1 LSRSLNMS
9 GRRVDSDES
18 IHLLG
23 ALLRALPKESMLEG
37 INTRGRN
44 AKKPDPHQLLCTDYL
59 TRPWLELVFKQPVKT
74 RSRLVI
80 ADEGGVGKTIN
91 VCMFI
96 KHLLV
101 NGYNGPDSDE
111 RRITWRNPII
121 IITPATRLV
130 QMQWKNDLEAILAPT
145 DASSIVLG
153 ITHLKHGQP
162 GNRIHIVSK
171 HSIGK
176 MLNEFENNSERML
189 NFLSKGHGGTKTEP
203 LEPALVVV
211 DELHEGRTSAAD
223 SKHTQLWNSVKS
235 LNLHSTFA
243 IGLTATP
250 VNLEGDELVRMMDVL
265 GKEASAY
272 AGHLKGA
279 FSAMSAEKM
288 EEWIEITETLSEM
301 NISIQNGKTPEMEA
315 MSKLGTLVNHQAY
328 PASDQEKQTI
338 VEALE
343 NGNFDEDFW
352 QHHGPKFLRELHP
365 LGRHMSLLRRADL
378 GEEYCKTRYRT
389 RTTDNLELKWPNHL
403 QKWFEDR
410 KLWRS
415 EGRGKLPDYSHSWPW
430 NDEFKEIINE
440 EYTTPPV
447 QHIRDDPR
455 LSRLKTLLKEDSENT
470 EHKMRGAVIFCQYKP
485 TVNGIHEHLSN
496 YSDQYQLLKATG
508 DDENEATKQLNK
520 AKLQAKKIRGKYPV
534 VICTQI
540 GDVGIDMEW
549 ATLCIHWDMGAN
561 PQSCEQRSWRL
572 DRRWS
577 NHSMVSKKFR
587 IVRMGTNHPHN
598 VSQRDKL
605 DERTDLA
612 CQILGLPD
620 DAVVRYGDAK
630 ENIVQT
636 YNSGLIFSISSSE
649 LKDILAS
656 LGHLQEVNE
665 SLAPTRSMLNIKA
678 LAAKVMW
685 QILNAC
691 ETIKSDPEKL
701 EQFIVQSEWTKDEFD
716 QWFGITLE
724 DIRMKASALP
734 EHEARTLNRL
744 LSPALQPVD
753 ERAWKNFQELSIANT
768 TSDEKKRP
776 RAMIHHDSEFLKN
789 TLQAQGLSNTDL
801 ASVDPVLIKS
811 GENLAH
817 LEKGA
822 IYLVN
827 YNPRQLEH
835 NTQPGWMT
843 GGSLWFT
850 SVQGGKSR
858 IYPISNKH
866 PDSMEALHVFLATAS
881 EKFYH
886 DTSFRLTKISVN
898 EKQVKYL
905 KSQVL
910 AMSKKGPNGIYR
922 RRLESHF
929 GPKRGNNTK
938 DWPEFSV
945 RCLAVMKQ

>member
-1 LSRSLNMS
+1 MNMP
-9 GRRVDSDES
+9 GMRVDSTES

-23 ALLRALPKESMLEG
+23 ALLRALPKEPMLEG

-59 TRPWLELVFKQPVKT
+59 TCPWLQSVFNQTPKT

-101 NGYNGPDSDE
+101 NGYNSPDGKE
-111 RRITWRNPII
+111 RRVTWRNPII
-121 IITPATRLV
+121 IITPATQLV
-130 QMQWKNDLEAILAPT
+130 QTQWKSDLEAILAPN
-145 DASSIVLG
+145 DASSIVRG
-153 ITHLKHGQP
+153 IKDLKHGQP
-162 GNRIHIVSK
+162 GNKIHIVSK

-176 MLNEFENNSERML
+176 MLNDFENKSERML
-189 NFLSKGHGGTKTEP
+189 GFLSKGHGWAKTEP
-203 LEPALVVV
+203 FEPALVVV
-211 DELHEGRTSAAD
+211 DELHEGRTSTGDAN
-223 SKHTQLWNSVKS
+223 HTQLWESVKS
-235 LNLHSTFA
+235 LNQHSTFA
-243 IGLTATP
+243 IGLSATP
-250 VNLEGDELVRMMDVL
+250 VNLDGDELVRMMEVL
-265 GKEASAY
+265 GGEASSHAT
-272 AGHLKGA
+272 HLKGA
-279 FSAMSAEKM
+279 MSAMHAEEM
-288 EEWIEITETLSEM
+288 EDWIRITGSLAEM
-301 NISIQNGKTPEMEA
+301 NQRIRNGDVPKVESLRELG
-315 MSKLGTLVNHQAY
+315 KLVKHQAY

-338 VEALE
+338 VEFLE
-343 NGNFDEDFW
+343 NGNHNEDFW

-378 GEEYCKTRYRT
+378 GQEYCKTRYRT
-389 RTTDNLELKWPNHL
+389 RTTDNPVLEWPKHL
-403 QKWFEDR
+403 QKWFQDR
-410 KLWRS
+410 DLWRV

-430 NDEFKEIINE
+430 NDEFKEITDA
-440 EYTTPPV
+440 EYTIPPV

-455 LSRLKTLLKEDSENT
+455 LSRLRTLLKEDSENA

-485 TVNGIHEHLSN
+485 TVNGIYEHLSN
-496 YSDQYQLLKATG
+496 YSEQYQLLKATG
-508 DDENEATKQLNK
+508 DDENEATKQLKK
-520 AKLQAKKIRGKYPV
+520 AKRQASKSGGKYPV

-549 ATLCIHWDMGAN
+549 ATLGIHWDMGTN

-577 NHSMVSKKFR
+577 NHSLVSKKFK

-598 VSQRDKL
+598 VSQRAKL
-605 DERTDLA
+605 DERADLA

-630 ENIVQT
+630 ENILQT

-649 LKDILAS
+649 LKDILGS

-665 SLAPTRSMLNIKA
+665 SLAPTRSMLNIRA
-678 LAAKVMW
+678 MAAKVMW
-685 QILNAC
+685 QVLNAC
-691 ETIKSDPEKL
+691 ETIRSDPEKL
-701 EQFIVQSEWTKDEFD
+701 EHFILQSNWERDEFNL
-716 QWFGITLE
+716 WFGSTLE

-744 LSPALQPVD
+744 LSPALQPTD
-753 ERAWKNFQELSIANT
+753 ERVWKNFQELSIANT

-776 RAMIHHDSEFLKN
+776 RAMIHHDSEFLKDA
-789 TLQAQGLSNTDL
+789 LHAQGLSNTDL
-801 ASVDPVLIKS
+801 ADIDPVLIKS

-850 SVQGGKSR
+850 GVQRGKSR
-858 IYPISNKH
+858 MYPICNKH

-881 EKFYH
+881 KKFYEE
-886 DTSFRLTKISVN
+886 TSFRLTNVSVN
-898 EKQVKYL
+898 DRQVDYL

-910 AMSKKGPNGIYR
+910 AMSQKGPNGIFR
-922 RRLESHF
+922 RRLERHF